1 MSSVGFTRREP
12 NTLSRRSRVSGAC
25 TGRCERCEH
34 SELAS
39 PLAKDQKWRERQL
52 NYLRI
57 RKHMRQRP
65 VPVDVSAPAVPSVG
79 QRAAE
84 TSSSKSGFAKSDNRD
99 ECRFDAL
106 VRAEYVRLVAFARRD
121 VGSAESAS
129 DVVQDVFAGVW
140 INEAHFDYDDPLSY
154 LYRSVRNRCLSVL
167 RHSRVHERYLT
178 GVASELRSLGMDEL
192 PAKPASSPEAVELS
206 LAITQAVDA
215 LPDRCRAVFL
225 LSRDGGLSY
234 AEIARTL
241 QISEKTVE
249 THMTKA
255 LHSLRRGLS
264 PFLPAIIALVATAIV
279 SDRLRLIG

>member
-1 MSSVGFTRREP
+1 MSGHE
-12 NTLSRRSRVSGAC
+12 
-25 TGRCERCEH
+25 RCER
-34 SELAS
+34 SESAS
-39 PLAKDQKWRERQL
+39 PLAKDQEWREHKSHFPR
-52 NYLRI
+52 R
-57 RKHMRQRP
+57 RKHMRLRP
-65 VPVDVSAPAVPSVG
+65 VPVDASVPAVASVG
-79 QRAAE
+79 QREAKA
-84 TSSSKSGFAKSDNRD
+84 SLSRPRFAKSDYRD
-99 ECRFDAL
+99 ERRFDAL
-106 VRAEYVRLVAFARRD
+106 VRAEYVRLVAFARRYL
-121 VGSAESAS
+121 GSADSAS
-129 DVVQDVFAGVW
+129 DVVQDVFARVW
-140 INEAHFDYDDPLSY
+140 INEARFDYDDPLPY

-167 RHSRVHERYLT
+167 RHSRVHERYLA
-178 GVASELRSLGMDEL
+178 GVASELRSSGMDEL

-264 PFLPAIIALVATAIV
+264 PFLPVAFALTASAVASAYV
-279 SDRLRLIG
+279 RLIG